1 MGATKFDNARQ
12 YALQRLERE
21 LSPNLLYHGIMHT
34 RDDVVPAVE
43 VLADQ
48 EGVREGPLF
57 LLVTAAWFHDLGFIE
72 SVNNHE
78 LISARLAAEA
88 LPGIGF
94 TAEEVDIIK
103 GIILAT
109 VLPQTP
115 NTQLEQIMADA
126 DLDVLGRDDFV
137 LYNQNLRNE
146 LALLGQEFSDFEWY
160 VSQLQFLKSHAYF
173 TASARALRDAGQ
185 LNNIRMLEKWLA
197 SIQNEAQ

>member
-1 MGATKFDNARQ
+1 MGKVNFDEAKQ

-43 VLADQ
+43 ALAGQ
-48 EGVREGPLF
+48 ERVREDLRS

-72 SVNNHE
+72 SVSNHE
-78 LISARLAAEA
+78 SISARLAAEA
-88 LPGIGF
+88 LPGFGF
-94 TAEEVDIIK
+94 TAEEVEIIK

-115 NTQLEQIMADA
+115 KNHLEQIMADA
-126 DLDVLGRDDFV
+126 DLDVLGRDDFM
-137 LYNQNLRNE
+137 LYNNNLRNE
-146 LALLGQEFSDFEWY
+146 LALLGQQFSDFDWY
-160 VSQLQFLKSHAYF
+160 ASQLQFLKAHTYF

-185 LNNIRMLEKWLA
+185 LNNIRVLEKWLA
-197 SIQNEAQ
+197 GI